1 MRRVHM
7 NQKLQAATSTGTT
20 IITMDRIR
28 LLIIRVLTSISMA
41 INLRPETDLGRLD
54 IDICPLKRGE

>member
-1 MRRVHM
+1 M